1 MGMVIRTN
9 MDSVR
14 TYNVYNQNT
23 IQLSKSMYRAS
34 SGLRITSAA
43 DGPSDLAI
51 SERMRGRI
59 SSNEQGSRNVQT
71 GTNMLKTAEGALS
84 NIVNVLNT
92 VRERAMNAANDT
104 NTSTERSY
112 IKAEVDQ
119 LLKQIDENAEV
130 TYNSQKLLNGEWSDS
145 GFNIQFGDE
154 SALSIQVSIADLTSS
169 GAILGGLTGLSF
181 DNSENAVKA
190 IGAIDSV
197 ISSVLGIQTELG
209 SIESRLGFTADN
221 LATENENLQE
231 SESAIRNVDFAKEM
245 SNFMKWNVLT
255 QTSQFML
262 AQAGQNPYSVMNML
276 TQG

>member
-104 NTSTERSY
+104 NTSTERAY
-112 IKAEVDQ
+112 IASEVNQ